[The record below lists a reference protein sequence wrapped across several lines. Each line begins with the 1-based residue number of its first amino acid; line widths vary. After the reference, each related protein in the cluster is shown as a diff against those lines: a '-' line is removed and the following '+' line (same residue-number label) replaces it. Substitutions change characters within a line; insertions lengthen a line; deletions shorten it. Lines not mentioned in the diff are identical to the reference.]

1 MNTTV
6 QIKQITPQDLAALG
20 VQDIAYV
27 KATYLDGREVFAIHA
42 ADGTQLAVMPSRE
55 TALAAVKQ
63 NDMEPVSLH

>member
-1 MNTTV
+1 MNASV

-27 KATYLDGREVFAIHA
+27 KATHIDGQEVFAIHA

>member
-1 MNTTV
+1 MNATV
-6 QIKQITPQDLAALG
+6 QTKQITTQDLAAMG

-27 KATYLDGREVFAIHA
+27 KATRIDGQEVFAIHA

-55 TALAAVKQ
+55 TALAAVRQ

>member
-1 MNTTV
+1 MNTSV

-27 KATYLDGREVFAIHA
+27 KATQLDGREVFAIHA
-42 ADGTQLAVMPSRE
+42 ADGTQLAVMPSLE